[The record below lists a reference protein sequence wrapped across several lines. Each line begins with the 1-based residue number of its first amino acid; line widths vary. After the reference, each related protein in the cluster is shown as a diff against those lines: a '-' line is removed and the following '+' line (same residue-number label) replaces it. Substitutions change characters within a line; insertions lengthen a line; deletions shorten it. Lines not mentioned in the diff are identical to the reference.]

1 MDDANASSPARPFLA
16 IEEEGGEREAEETRP
31 RTSPHL
37 TWRLLLEQR
46 NPDDSIFVPTE
57 SGMQCNLNRSCS
69 SWTLPHPLY
78 KIVKMKK
85 EFQG

>member
-37 TWRLLLEQR
+37 TSPGACYWSRGTLMILYLCQR
-46 NPDDSIFVPTE
+46 N
-57 SGMQCNLNRSCS
+57 LACS
-69 SWTLPHPLY
+69 AT
-78 KIVKMKK
+78 
-85 EFQG
+85 